1 MKPQEKTSITPIAV
15 KANDAAKILGIG
27 RTSLHHLMKDGKI
40 PYTQVG
46 RTVLFSI
53 KDLENFLK
61 PQPRTYSDSEV
72 IGVVLSTFK
81 RMLTN
86 G

>member
-1 MKPQEKTSITPIAV
+1 MKHQEKTSITPIAV

-27 RTSLHHLMKDGKI
+27 RTSLHYLMKDGKI

-53 KDLENFLK
+53 NDLENFLK

-72 IGVVLSTFK
+72 IGVVLNTLE

>member
-1 MKPQEKTSITPIAV
+1 MKPQEKTSIIPIAV

-27 RTSLHHLMKDGKI
+27 RTSLHHLMKDKKI
-40 PYTQVG
+40 PYTHIG
-46 RTVLFSI
+46 RAVLFRI
-53 KDLENFLK
+53 IDLENFLK
-61 PQPRTYSDSEV
+61 PQPRTYSDAEV
-72 IGVVLSTFK
+72 IGVVLNTLE